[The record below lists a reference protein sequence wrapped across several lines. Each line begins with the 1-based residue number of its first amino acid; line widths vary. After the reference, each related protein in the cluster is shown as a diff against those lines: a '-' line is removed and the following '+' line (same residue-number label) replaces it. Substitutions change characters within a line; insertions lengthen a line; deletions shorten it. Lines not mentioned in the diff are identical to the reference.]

1 MVDLT
6 GSEKRR
12 GPLNRRPRPPGR
24 ERSEED
30 GGRGKAPDGDGG
42 GRKRP
47 APRVPHSKTAELP
60 PWRRLVSFMRE
71 QIAKPPIRVLLF
83 AIGALGV
90 ITPLE
95 MFYSA
100 SDLVFGSGGDD
111 EPSAVTASAAIT
123 ETASEWSDK
132 GFVIGDVEPCR
143 LPNQVDEIDL
153 GAGFPIS
160 ANRLTSKGKVHVAV
174 LFVDFP
180 DAKARHGLGTSDDEY
195 ISPEE
200 IFDEEVPPAGE
211 YLAAMSYRELDM
223 KFWPHHEWLR
233 MSATY
238 SSYSDES
245 SLLVSEAIALA
256 DRQVP
261 FQRIDS
267 VVVFTD
273 PKAELGPSHALVWGN
288 YGSVGADEQIIKNAI
303 VLVLPSPSEPWG
315 WAGQTI
321 AHELSH
327 NLGLPDLYDNQ
338 SARDP
343 DGYDEAARFVGEFGI
358 MGVGSHEKLSSNE
371 MLAWSRWQLGWIHD
385 TQIACVTS
393 FPGSVKIAP
402 VAVSTGTKAVVVPLT
417 ETTALVVESRRKLG
431 YDLVEGALVYTV
443 DSTVPSGGGPI
454 VVHNTS
460 SGDVPDASVLLHP
473 GESVTVDGYTVTVED
488 ATLAGDFI
496 KISSP

>member
-1 MVDLT
+1 
-6 GSEKRR
+6 
-12 GPLNRRPRPPGR
+12 RRPRPEGR
-24 ERSEED
+24 KRSQEN
-30 GGRGKAPDGDGG
+30 GVQGKTSDGDGSE
-42 GRKRP
+42 RKRP
-47 APRVPHSKTAELP
+47 APRVPHSKTAEGP
-60 PWRRLVSFMRE
+60 PWRRLVGFVRE
-71 QIAKPPIRVLLF
+71 QMAKPVIRVLLF
-83 AIGALGV
+83 AIGALGI

-95 MFYSA
+95 GFYGV

-111 EPSAVTASAAIT
+111 EPSAVTASATIM

-143 LPNQVDEIDL
+143 LPNQVDETDL

-200 IFDEEVPPAGE
+200 VFDEEVPPAGE

-303 VLVLPSPSEPWG
+303 VRVLPSPSDSWG

-327 NLGLPDLYDNQ
+327 NLGLPDLYDTQ
-338 SARDP
+338 SAPRP
-343 DGYDEAARFVGEFGI
+343 DGYMTDEMARFVGDFGI
-358 MGVGSHEKLSSNE
+358 MGGGGGSKLSSNE

-402 VAVSTGTKAVVVPLT
+402 VAVSGGTKAAVVPLT
-417 ETTALVVESRRKLG
+417 ETMALVVESRRQRG
-431 YDLVEGALVYTV
+431 YDLVDGALVYTV
-443 DSTVPSGGGPI
+443 DSTVSSGGGPI

-460 SGDVPDASVLLHP
+460 SGDVPDTSVLLHP

-488 ATLAGDFI
+488 ATLEGDFI
-496 KISSP
+496 KISAP